1 MAHPSSSPRRI
12 FVAGLFHE
20 TNTFAEG
27 AMTLADFR
35 VLRGEEMWSALGDAS
50 PLGAFLDYAKQAG
63 WELVSAIDVR
73 ATPGPMAEPAV
84 LALFE
89 HELDAAAENAR
100 ELEAIFLI
108 LHGAMATAEC
118 ADVEG
123 RVLAKIAAHPK
134 LAGLPVFGVLD
145 LHANFSPAMAEHSN
159 ALLAYRENPHTDAAE
174 TALRAARLL
183 DRWFADREPR
193 CTVHVATDIV
203 WPPTGT
209 GTAAS
214 PMRDLEL
221 IAREEE
227 RDGIDAVNV
236 FAGFSHA
243 DTPDTG
249 VSFSIV
255 YQRSRVTD
263 GRLAEVGERLRQAAM
278 ERRAQGAPNE
288 WELQAA
294 IDDALARGLFPTCLV
309 EPADNIGGGTAGD
322 GTAILRAL
330 QRRGLRGSGV
340 ILNDPVAVAS
350 LREAPVGST
359 REVVIGGRGFRLDPG
374 PVQLT
379 ATVLRHTDGRFELED
394 PHSHLASLAGLQ
406 IDMGPCTVLESAEG
420 VLILLTSR
428 RTPPMDLGQWR
439 SQGIEPRDLRFIGV
453 KAAVAHRQTYDPIA
467 RASYWVRTPG
477 ACASDL
483 RTLPYRLI
491 RRPVFPLDLP

>member
-1 MAHPSSSPRRI
+1 MALPSSSPRRV

-27 AMTLADFR
+27 AMTLADYR
-35 VLRGEEMWSALGDAS
+35 VLRGDEMWTALADGS
-50 PLGAFLDYAKQAG
+50 PLGAFLDYAKPAG
-63 WELVSAIDVR
+63 WELVNAIDMR
-73 ATPGPMAEPAV
+73 ATPGPIAEPAV

-89 HELDAAAENAR
+89 REFASAAEKAR
-100 ELEAIFLI
+100 DLDAIFLV
-108 LHGAMATAEC
+108 LHGAMATAEY

-123 RVLAKIAAHPK
+123 WLLAKIAAHPK

-145 LHANFSPAMAEHSN
+145 LHGNISPAMAEHSN
-159 ALLAYRENPHTDAAE
+159 GLLGYRENPHTDAAE
-174 TALRAARLL
+174 TAVRAARLL
-183 DRWFADREPR
+183 DQWFADREPR
-193 CTVHVATDIV
+193 RTMHVATNIM

-209 GTAAS
+209 GTASS
-214 PMRDLEL
+214 PMRDLEQ

-249 VSFSIV
+249 VSFTV
-255 YQRSRVTD
+255 VHQPSRVSD
-263 GRLAEVGERLRQAAM
+263 ARLAEVSARLRTAAR
-278 ERRAQGAPNE
+278 ERREQGAPVE
-288 WELQAA
+288 WELEAA
-294 IDDALARGLFPTCLV
+294 IDDALTRGLFPTCLV
-309 EPADNIGGGTAGD
+309 EPADNIGGGAAGD

-330 QRRGLRGSGV
+330 QRRGLRGSAV
-340 ILNDPVAVAS
+340 ALNDPEAVAA
-350 LREAPVGST
+350 LRDAPTGST
-359 REVVIGGRGFRLDPG
+359 RDVAVGGRGFKLDPG
-374 PVQLT
+374 PARLT
-379 ATVLRHTDGRFELED
+379 ARVLRHSDGRFELED

-406 IDMGPCTVLESAEG
+406 IDMGPCTVLETAEG

-428 RTPPMDLGQWR
+428 RTAPMDLGQWR

-453 KAAVAHRQTYDPIA
+453 KAAVAHRQAYDPIA

-483 RTLPYRLI
+483 RALPYRLI
-491 RRPVFPLDLP
+491 RRPVFPLD

>member
-35 VLRGEEMWSALGDAS
+35 VLRGDEMWSALGDAS

-63 WELVSAIDVR
+63 WQLVHAIDVR
-73 ATPGPMAEPAV
+73 ATPGPPAEPAV

-89 HELDAAAENAR
+89 R
-100 ELEAIFLI
+100 ELEAAALDAHDLDAIFLI

-123 RVLAKIAAHPK
+123 RVLARIAAHPQ

-174 TALRAARLL
+174 TAVRAARLL
-183 DRWFADREPR
+183 DQWFADRRPR
-193 CTVHVATDIV
+193 RTVHVATDIV

-209 GTAAS
+209 STASS
-214 PMRDLEL
+214 PMRDLEQ

-227 RDGIDAVNV
+227 RDGINAVNV

-249 VSFSIV
+249 VSYSIV
-255 YQRSRVTD
+255 YQPSRVT
-263 GRLAEVGERLRQAAM
+263 GARLAEVGERLRRVAG
-278 ERRAQGAPNE
+278 ERREQGAPNE
-288 WELQAA
+288 WELEAA
-294 IDDALARGLFPTCLV
+294 IDDALEKGLFPTCLV

-340 ILNDPVAVAS
+340 VLNDPAAVAS
-350 LREAPVGST
+350 LRAASVGST
-359 REVVIGGRGFRLDPG
+359 REVAIGGRGFRLDPG

-379 ATVLRHTDGRFELED
+379 AKVLRHSDGRFELED

-439 SQGIEPRDLRFIGV
+439 SQGIEPRDLQFIGV
-453 KAAVAHRQTYDPIA
+453 KAAVAHRQAYDPIA

-491 RRPVFPLDLP
+491 RRPVFPLD

>member
-1 MAHPSSSPRRI
+1 MATPSPSPRRV

-35 VLRGEEMWSALGDAS
+35 VLRGEEMWSALGDGS
-50 PLGAFLDYAKQAG
+50 PLGAFLDFAKQAG
-63 WELVSAIDVR
+63 WELVHAMDMR

-89 HELDAAAENAR
+89 GEFAAAADEAR
-100 ELEAIFLI
+100 DLDAIFLI

-123 RVLAKIAAHPK
+123 RVLANIAAHPK

-145 LHANFSPAMAEHSN
+145 LHGNISQAMAEHSN
-159 ALLAYRENPHTDAAE
+159 GLLAYRLNPHTDAAE
-174 TALRAARLL
+174 TAMRAARLL
-183 DRWFADREPR
+183 DQSFADREPR
-193 CTVHVATDIV
+193 RTVRVETSIV

-214 PMRDLEL
+214 PMRDLEE

-255 YQRSRVTD
+255 YQPARVSS
-263 GRLAEVGERLRQAAM
+263 GRLEEVSERLRTAAQ
-278 ERRAQGAPNE
+278 ERREQGAPAE
-288 WELQAA
+288 WELEAA
-294 IDDALARGLFPTCLV
+294 IDDALARRLFPTCLV

-330 QRRGLRGSGV
+330 QRRSLRGSGV
-340 ILNDPVAVAS
+340 VLNDPEAVAA
-350 LREAPVGST
+350 LREAPAGST
-359 REVVIGGRGFRLDPG
+359 REVAIGGRGFRLDPG

-379 ATVLRHTDGRFELED
+379 ATVLRHSDGRFELED

-406 IDMGPCTVLESAEG
+406 IEMGPCTVLESVEG

-439 SQGIEPRDLRFIGV
+439 SQGIEPRDLKFIGV
-453 KAAVAHRQTYDPIA
+453 KAAVAHRQAYDPIA

-491 RRPVFPLDLP
+491 RRPVFPLD